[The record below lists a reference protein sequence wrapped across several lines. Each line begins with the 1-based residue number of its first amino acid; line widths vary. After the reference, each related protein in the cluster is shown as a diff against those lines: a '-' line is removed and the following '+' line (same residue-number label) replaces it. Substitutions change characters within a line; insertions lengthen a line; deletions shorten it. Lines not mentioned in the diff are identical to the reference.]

1 MLEERLLT
9 LVRDVRDAESCLK
22 IDGDKLLVS
31 FLWSL
36 GLNRFLL
43 QVVLPMTVG
52 EFPGELMVCERGG
65 GNCCTAATDEVS
77 ADEEGEEVRV
87 RSVKGISLLSVAGWC
102 GSGVVGSYFG
112 RGCCK

>member
-1 MLEERLLT
+1 MGIVAAMLEERLLT
-9 LVRDVRDAESCLK
+9 LVRDVSDAESCLK
-22 IDGDKLLVS
+22 IDGDKLLVP

-65 GNCCTAATDEVS
+65 ENCCTAAMDEVS
-77 ADEEGEEVRV
+77 AEEEGKEIRV
-87 RSVKGISLLSVAGWC
+87 
-102 GSGVVGSYFG
+102 
-112 RGCCK
+112 